1 MKKQSDLSRLMGY
14 AGNYRRFT
22 YVSWALSAV
31 SALVP
36 FVYIWKILRDVLNA
50 APDYAQ
56 AVNIP
61 RYGWMEVSQIN
72 PEKLMILYS
81 IVFQDVTL
89 FDNTILENIRLGRKG
104 ATDKEVLAAA
114 KLANCEEF
122 AEKLPDK
129 WNTTIGEN
137 GCALSGGERQ
147 RISIARALLKNA
159 PIILLDEATASLDP
173 ENEVLVQKAIAK
185 LVEGKTVIMIA
196 HRLRT
201 VVDADQ
207 ILVLDNGRLVEH
219 GTHDELM
226 KKNGLYHKL
235 FHIQQESLGW
245 AV

>member
-1 MKKQSDLSRLMGY
+1 MEPESLMSY
-14 AGNYRRFT
+14 MSF
-22 YVSWALSAV
+22 
-31 SALVP
+31 
-36 FVYIWKILRDVLNA
+36 
-50 APDYAQ
+50 
-56 AVNIP
+56 
-61 RYGWMEVSQIN
+61 
-72 PEKLMILYS
+72 
-81 IVFQDVTL
+81 VFQDVTL
-89 FDNTILENIRLGRKG
+89 FNDTVMNNIRLGNPN
-104 ATDKEVLAAA
+104 ATDDQVIAAA
-114 KLANCEEF
+114 KAAYCDEF
-122 AEKLPDK
+122 VRDMPDGYQ
-129 WNTTIGEN
+129 TVLGEN
-137 GCALSGGERQ
+137 GSTLSGGERQ

-226 KKNGLYHKL
+226 QQNGLYHKL

>member
-1 MKKQSDLSRLMGY
+1 MLFR
-14 AGNYRRFT
+14 
-22 YVSWALSAV
+22 SAV

-201 VVDADQ
+201 VVDSDQ

-219 GTHDELM
+219 GTHDALM

-245 AV
+245 TV

>member
-1 MKKQSDLSRLMGY
+1 MEPESLMSY
-14 AGNYRRFT
+14 MSF
-22 YVSWALSAV
+22 
-31 SALVP
+31 
-36 FVYIWKILRDVLNA
+36 
-50 APDYAQ
+50 
-56 AVNIP
+56 
-61 RYGWMEVSQIN
+61 
-72 PEKLMILYS
+72 
-81 IVFQDVTL
+81 VFQDVTL
-89 FDNTILENIRLGRKG
+89 FNDTVMNNIRLGNPN
-104 ATDKEVLAAA
+104 ATDDQVIAAA
-114 KLANCEEF
+114 KAAYCDEF
-122 AEKLPDK
+122 VREMPDGYQ
-129 WNTTIGEN
+129 TVLGEN
-137 GCALSGGERQ
+137 GSTLSGGERQ

-226 KKNGLYHKL
+226 QQNGLYHKL
-235 FHIQQESLGW
+235 FHIQQESLCW